1 MNKKEIELKQ
11 TLQQAELLD
20 AFAVAINQG
29 NKTFRTPGEM
39 GLRDIRIVER
49 VYESAAKGGLKV
61 SV

>member
-1 MNKKEIELKQ
+1 MNKKEIELRQ

>member
-1 MNKKEIELKQ
+1 MNKKETELKQ

-29 NKTFRTPGEM
+29 DKTFRTPGEM

-61 SV
+61 CI